1 MRSNLQLSK
10 LVAPALSTILLTTL
24 STTTFAQTSVSSM
37 VWSGSTPSVLVG
49 HNLSARAKAGV
60 FNTDTPDVDGP
71 RTLAPGSQWIMAEA
85 RQRDTSASD
94 QESHASGLAY
104 GSSQSDNITTQALG
118 HGVFDAS
125 AELSR
130 TWTISNIGETPYY
143 FDISF
148 VVFGGSMEANSSL
161 SGGWGSAE
169 YSLELL
175 FDNTSVWSSY
185 ARIDSNGEFSSHGTQ
200 LQGASLSGTF
210 FEWDATIASFGLG
223 VVIPGATVNLTYNMT
238 AHAVGDYG
246 IFDPTLWGVSWD
258 DVELFCPNRGGSIAE
273 SLDAFCGSSFVNI
286 GDPGELTSTPLLT
299 VVTRP
304 FDGESTGTN
313 PVPVPGTLA
322 LLALGL
328 LAGAGVRRRHH

>member
-10 LVAPALSTILLTTL
+10 LVAPALSTILLTML

-49 HNLSARAKAGV
+49 HSLEARAEAGV

-71 RTLAPGSQWIMAEA
+71 RTLAPGAMGTGALA
-85 RQRDTSASD
+85 RQSDESASG
-94 QESHASGLAY
+94 QESYTTSHASGSIL
-104 GSSQSDNITTQALG
+104 SQLIAVHASG

-125 AELSR
+125 AQLTRSWIITNLS
-130 TWTISNIGETPYY
+130 ETPYY

-148 VVFGGSMEANSSL
+148 VVFGGSMEANNWL
-161 SGGWGSAE
+161 AGGAGYAE
-169 YSLELL
+169 YSIDLL
-175 FDNTSVWSSY
+175 YDSSTVWSSY
-185 ARIDSNGEFSSHGTQ
+185 ARIDSDGELVNQGNI
-200 LQGASLSGTF
+200 LEGASQSGSF
-210 FEWDATIASFGLG
+210 FEWDATVANVGLG
-223 VVIPGATVNLTYNMT
+223 VVIPGATVNLTYNMV
-238 AHAVGDYG
+238 ARAVGDYG
-246 IFDPTLWGVSWD
+246 IFDSSLWEGDWQD
-258 DVELFCPNRGGSIAE
+258 IELFCPSRQGSAE
-273 SLDAFCGSSFVNI
+273 NLFTVCGSSFVTI

-328 LAGAGVRRRHH
+328 LAGAGVRRRQN